1 MPTEI
6 RRAVPADAEIVRTM
20 LVELA
25 DHQNQGASVT
35 AGVEDWRG
43 FLDRDDVI
51 VLVAEI
57 GGTAAGYVSSLRRP
71 YLWVGGDML
80 ALDDLYVRERFRDA
94 GVGRALMLELARH
107 ALPDRLTI
115 GWSLRL
121 DNEAGYRFY
130 DRLGANLVTKTAA
143 SWSPTA
149 YKTLMSD
156 DHLR

>member
-6 RRAVPADAEIVRTM
+6 RRAVPADAELVRTL

-25 DHQNQGASVT
+25 DHQGQAAYVT

-43 FLDRDDVI
+43 FLARHDVI

-57 GGTAAGYVSSLRRP
+57 DGAAAGYVSALRRP
-71 YLWVGGDML
+71 YLWVGGDLL
-80 ALDDLYVRERFRDA
+80 ALDDLYVRQPFRDA

-107 ALPDRLTI
+107 ALPERLTI
-115 GWSLRL
+115 AWGLRH

-130 DRLGANLVTKTAA
+130 KRLGAILVTRTAA

-149 YKTLMSD
+149 YETLLAD
-156 DHLR
+156 